1 MKRYSLLLLP
11 LVAVVFAVSCRDTTS
26 PANSHKL
33 LSPPDI
39 AGIVGKPPPPPVDAA
54 IAVTITSLPAT
65 AIFTGVFFNNG
76 SIHDDGSGVAETFD
90 GMAWLRFDNK
100 QPDAIWPFSSAATSA
115 NARFMVKGDD
125 RNCLV
130 DPSTCATG
138 NGTLTI
144 GGVDYKIVEVFSFER
159 FSSCGLSPEAPDP
172 CAHIE
177 FRVTD
182 PAGGSHVG
190 RLIAFDKSEC
200 LGGTDPKTGLP
211 TYDCDLPPI
220 PPTSD

>member
-11 LVAVVFAVSCRDTTS
+11 LVAVVVAAACMDSTS
-26 PANSHKL
+26 PAKSHAL
-33 LSPPDI
+33 VSPTDI
-39 AGIVGKPPPPPVDAA
+39 AGVVGKPPPPPVDAA

-76 SIHDDGSGVAETFD
+76 KVSDVGEPVATFD
-90 GMAWLRFDNK
+90 GTAWLRFDNK
-100 QPDAIWPFSSAATSA
+100 QPDLNGTTSP
-115 NARFMVKGDD
+115 NARFMVHDAFT
-125 RNCLV
+125 
-130 DPSTCATG
+130 PTG

-159 FSSCGLSPEAPDP
+159 FSSCGLSEEVPDP

-182 PAGGSHVG
+182 PAGGSHG
-190 RLIAFDKSEC
+190 GHLIAFDKSEC
-200 LGGTDPKTGLP
+200 LVTGKDGLE
-211 TYDCDLPPI
+211 YDCPLPPI
-220 PPTSD
+220 PPPEGSGE